1 MMQHWLSADWP
12 VSQICALIGQVTR
25 STRPLSPK
33 TSGCR
38 GKSSELFPRFSWW
51 FLPTTLVFSDHKF
64 VLLAIMAPSTSDPGG
79 EQTDLWVF
87 GYGSLTWNT
96 CFPYTE
102 RVVGSVP
109 GFSRRFWQANT
120 VHRGTP
126 DQAVTWGVAYQLK
139 GRGQVTRALQHLTI
153 REGALGG
160 YTTEVARF
168 IPADESLPSRDVLVY
183 LSTEE
188 NPLYLGHSTQ
198 QETAVA
204 IAAAVGRC
212 GHNAE
217 YLFKLSRFMRTSV
230 PMVTD
235 DYLFGLE
242 AMVKNLLGQERA
254 QELETSQTVADELS
268 LTCRKDSVPMPC
280 RFEYLPCR
288 TVAEC
293 QRIET
298 RPASESG

>member
-1 MMQHWLSADWP
+1 MIANSYSDIHLATMTPSATDP
-12 VSQICALIGQVTR
+12 DG
-25 STRPLSPK
+25 
-33 TSGCR
+33 
-38 GKSSELFPRFSWW
+38 EL
-51 FLPTTLVFSDHKF
+51 T
-64 VLLAIMAPSTSDPGG
+64 
-79 EQTDLWVF
+79 ELWVF

-96 CFPYTE
+96 CFPYTA

-126 DQAVTWGVAYQLK
+126 DKPGRVATLVPDEKAVTWGVAYQLK
-139 GRGQVTRALQHLTI
+139 GHGQVTRALQHLTI

-160 YTTEVARF
+160 YTTEAARF
-168 IPADESLPSRDVLVY
+168 LPADESLPTRRVLVY

-204 IAAAVGRC
+204 IAAAAGRC

-217 YLFKLSRFMRTSV
+217 YLFKLARFMRTSV

-235 DYLFGLE
+235 DYLFDLE
-242 AMVKNLLGQERA
+242 AMVKELLGQERA
-254 QELETSQTVADELS
+254 EELETSETVADELS
-268 LTCRKDSVPMPC
+268 LTCKKDSIPMPC

-293 QRIET
+293 HRIET

>member
-1 MMQHWLSADWP
+1 
-12 VSQICALIGQVTR
+12 
-25 STRPLSPK
+25 
-33 TSGCR
+33 
-38 GKSSELFPRFSWW
+38 
-51 FLPTTLVFSDHKF
+51 
-64 VLLAIMAPSTSDPGG
+64 MAPSTSDPGG

-126 DQAVTWGVAYQLK
+126 DQPGRVATLVPDKKAVTWGVAYQLK